1 MIEGSLLAV
10 FGMMRRE
17 ENEIGMHSVI
27 IWHKMF
33 AKIFDHF
40 EKLKLEF
47 YKDQQKLSISCNI
60 FCQIIPLCK
69 YGYYNITHNQISTIL
84 FNSL

>member
-1 MIEGSLLAV
+1 MIESSLLAV

-17 ENEIGMHSVI
+17 ENEIGMHSVL
-27 IWHKMF
+27 IWHKML
-33 AKIFDHF
+33 AKIFYQNLNF
-40 EKLKLEF
+40 IEAF
-47 YKDQQKLSISCNI
+47 QKVITNI
-60 FCQIIPLCK
+60 FCQIFSLCK

>member
-17 ENEIGMHSVI
+17 ENEIGMHSVV

-33 AKIFDHF
+33 TKIFYQF
-40 EKLKLEF
+40 EK
-47 YKDQQKLSISCNI
+47 SCNI
-60 FCQIIPLCK
+60 FCQIFSLCK